1 MADYIRRR
9 VLTTIPV
16 LLGVLLAVFLM
27 LHLLPGDPVRLMLT
41 EHRGGSAPTSAGSI
55 TEDMYESMRRELG
68 LDRPLPIQFISFIGG
83 IFRGDL
89 GFSFRGGEPVLDII
103 LRNLPHT
110 VRLAFFSL
118 GIATLFGFVL
128 GVVAA
133 IRRGTW
139 IDSSMMAIAVAGVS
153 IPSFWLGIMLL
164 LVFALKLNLMPAIG
178 DATDLRAMILPAIAL
193 GFNTSAVVARLTR
206 SSLAETLQQDYIRTA
221 HAKGLRE
228 RTVIIRHA
236 LKNAMIPII
245 TVVGLQFGHL
255 LGGTVVIETVFGR
268 PGIGRI
274 AVNSILERDFPVV
287 QGIVLVSA
295 VTYVLVNFLVDLAY
309 AWVDPRLRFGS
320 R

>member
-1 MADYIRRR
+1 
-9 VLTTIPV
+9 
-16 LLGVLLAVFLM
+16 
-27 LHLLPGDPVRLMLT
+27 
-41 EHRGGSAPTSAGSI
+41 
-55 TEDMYESMRRELG
+55 
-68 LDRPLPIQFISFIGG
+68 
-83 IFRGDL
+83 
-89 GFSFRGGEPVLDII
+89 
-103 LRNLPHT
+103 
-110 VRLAFFSL
+110 
-118 GIATLFGFVL
+118 
-128 GVVAA
+128 
-133 IRRGTW
+133 
-139 IDSSMMAIAVAGVS
+139 
-153 IPSFWLGIMLL
+153 MLL